1 MWPLL
6 WTRKGQEKKK
16 EGDCVDAPEKTPGGD
31 RRASHA
37 RSGLG
42 GASQGTCVLDAMDY
56 GEALPVGGKIPARR
70 SGLDQGPSG
79 IIQFIVLSA
88 KASQ

>member
-16 EGDCVDAPEKTPGGD
+16 RDCVDAHEKTPGGD

-37 RSGLG
+37 HFGLG
-42 GASQGTCVLDAMDY
+42 GASQGTCVLDAMDDE
-56 GEALPVGGKIPARR
+56 EALPVGGKIPARR
-70 SGLDQGPSG
+70 SGLDQGPSR
-79 IIQFIVLSA
+79 IIQFIVLSP